1 MPASMA
7 TIPVK
12 LIDANGNLVAEV
24 VNSPAGA
31 VNNLEFVAGAAGVA
45 PVLRATGTDTDVGL
59 TLATKGAGLIDIAN
73 DSADVAADIR
83 TSGTDTTLVT
93 KAYVDEELAGNVV
106 PGSVASLSAAV
117 DLTAAGTV
125 SLGTIPAGST
135 VMRVSFKVNSIADTA
150 AEVLF
155 DDSSAVEYMS
165 ADENDPEVQGV
176 FETAPLVTV
185 GGSDVTAQFTVTP
198 NGATVG
204 AGVVVVEYRNS

>member
-1 MPASMA
+1 
-7 TIPVK
+7 
-12 LIDANGNLVAEV
+12 
-24 VNSPAGA
+24 
-31 VNNLEFVAGAAGVA
+31 
-45 PVLRATGTDTDVGL
+45 
-59 TLATKGAGLIDIAN
+59 
-73 DSADVAADIR
+73 
-83 TSGTDTTLVT
+83 
-93 KAYVDEELAGNVV
+93 
-106 PGSVASLSAAV
+106 
-117 DLTAAGTV
+117 
-125 SLGTIPAGST
+125 
-135 VMRVSFKVNSIADTA
+135 MRVSFKVNTIADAA